1 MKNELITVNVHVFNS
16 STKNRFSKFDTLFSS
31 VYQYQVVLNTGD
43 KPGSVLDSNVYM
55 VIYGERGDTGKRLLK
70 KIKKDAPEEE
80 ADEKAETNK
89 VSLMR
94 FSLVI
99 FQCSVLIDSSQKLD
113 ILHTKS
119 PTHSLYSVKYD
130 NIYLNVYVS

>member
-99 FQCSVLIDSSQKLD
+99 FQCSVLIDS
-113 ILHTKS
+113 
-119 PTHSLYSVKYD
+119 
-130 NIYLNVYVS
+130 